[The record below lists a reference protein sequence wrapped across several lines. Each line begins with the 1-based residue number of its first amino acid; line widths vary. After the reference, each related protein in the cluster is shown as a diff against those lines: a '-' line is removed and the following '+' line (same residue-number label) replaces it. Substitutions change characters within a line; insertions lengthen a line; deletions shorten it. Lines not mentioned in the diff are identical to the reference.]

1 MDFICNLTSV
11 ASLRTCLADLPSTY
25 EKAYEK
31 TFERVLGQPDSIVN
45 LAKRVLNWVVHAK
58 RPLTMLEL
66 QHAIAIKLSSKS
78 IDPESLESSKLI
90 LASCLGMIS
99 LSKVDGRVSIIH
111 STARQFLV
119 TNEQELSDMPQLN
132 ISCICLKYLT
142 FDELSSGSCES
153 ATSLRQRLARM
164 PFLDYCARAWG
175 HHVRQFQE
183 VLWDELVTVLC
194 SPPLCASAWQVLHYR
209 RLEDEEASEEVFSLQ
224 CRNPH
229 GLHVAAFWGFAGF
242 ITRSSWKLHETNFS
256 PVDSHGWTPLHWAA
270 SLGNEESANG
280 LLNHGV
286 NINASDAN
294 SWTPLTFAVVKG
306 HFNVV
311 KLLLSRGA
319 DRNTQDT
326 LKLSP
331 ERWASICSHDDIL
344 QLLRETGEPPV
355 TDKAKI
361 WRQQEKITWKVSME
375 RLETSMNPGELDGAL
390 SQCERK
396 VEERGTLE
404 QKPIETNNPPEIW
417 GTMVKMDYYHWGGD
431 QSRVGVSISLRKR
444 ILELAILQEKLSI
457 IKLVVQNDT
466 RIGKDLP
473 RGTVGRL
480 GRTCLHTA
488 AYGTSPSIAA
498 FLLQSGAD
506 GSIRDEMGRIPLH
519 LAAAYG
525 SLEVVQ
531 VMIEAPNVDV
541 NARDEMGRTPIHW
554 CCALGG
560 WKQREKRSE
569 ENIKICRLLLSKG
582 ASLSAVD
589 DNGHT
594 ALHYAIVLR
603 DEEVI
608 RLCLDH
614 GLQLGHKNKKG
625 ESPLDIFTN
634 DTYYDSLGHSY
645 GNVWDRPYWVQKY
658 IWWPSKEQTMS
669 ALHVVEPY
677 ISSEMEIAPEVKK
690 LLHEAREYSLINKS

>member
-1 MDFICNLTSV
+1 
-11 ASLRTCLADLPSTY
+11 
-25 EKAYEK
+25 
-31 TFERVLGQPDSIVN
+31 
-45 LAKRVLNWVVHAK
+45 
-58 RPLTMLEL
+58 
-66 QHAIAIKLSSKS
+66 
-78 IDPESLESSKLI
+78 
-90 LASCLGMIS
+90 
-99 LSKVDGRVSIIH
+99 
-111 STARQFLV
+111 
-119 TNEQELSDMPQLN
+119 
-132 ISCICLKYLT
+132 
-142 FDELSSGSCES
+142 
-153 ATSLRQRLARM
+153 
-164 PFLDYCARAWG
+164 
-175 HHVRQFQE
+175 
-183 VLWDELVTVLC
+183 
-194 SPPLCASAWQVLHYR
+194 
-209 RLEDEEASEEVFSLQ
+209 
-224 CRNPH
+224 
-229 GLHVAAFWGFAGF
+229 
-242 ITRSSWKLHETNFS
+242 
-256 PVDSHGWTPLHWAA
+256 DSHGWTPLHWAA

-344 QLLRETGEPPV
+344 QLL
-355 TDKAKI
+355 
-361 WRQQEKITWKVSME
+361 
-375 RLETSMNPGELDGAL
+375 
-390 SQCERK
+390 
-396 VEERGTLE
+396 
-404 QKPIETNNPPEIW
+404 
-417 GTMVKMDYYHWGGD
+417 H
-431 QSRVGVSISLRKR
+431 
-444 ILELAILQEKLSI
+444 
-457 IKLVVQNDT
+457 
-466 RIGKDLP
+466 LP

-614 GLQLGHKNKKG
+614 GLQL
-625 ESPLDIFTN
+625 
-634 DTYYDSLGHSY
+634 
-645 GNVWDRPYWVQKY
+645 
-658 IWWPSKEQTMS
+658 
-669 ALHVVEPY
+669 
-677 ISSEMEIAPEVKK
+677 
-690 LLHEAREYSLINKS
+690 